1 MGVAK
6 NLMCQA
12 MASFPRHILTQ
23 IVLLTRGFLM
33 TQMMLF
39 DAPAGIATT
48 AVYSTIEAS
57 RAGSEYSGSEYSGS
71 GNSRIGRRS
80 SSSHRKSNSSAAGDR
95 LCAKRSAHVQSPARV
110 DGLICTE
117 KSEAVGSRGQL
128 NSASSDDGV
137 QRMGDLARLVLLR
150 YDLMAKRRA
159 QYAARRCA
167 R

>member
-23 IVLLTRGFLM
+23 IVLLTRGFPM

-39 DAPAGIATT
+39 DAPAGITTT
-48 AVYSTIEAS
+48 AVYSTSEAS
-57 RAGSEYSGSEYSGS
+57 HAGSEHSSSEHAGL
-71 GNSRIGRRS
+71 GNSRIGRRG
-80 SSSHRKSNSSAAGDR
+80 SSSHRQSNSSAAGDR
-95 LCAKRSAHVQSPARV
+95 LCAKRFAHVQSPARV
-110 DGLICTE
+110 DGFSCTE
-117 KSEAVGSRGQL
+117 KSEALGSRGQV
-128 NSASSDDGV
+128 NSVSSEDGV

>member
-23 IVLLTRGFLM
+23 IVLLNRGFPM

-48 AVYSTIEAS
+48 AVYSTTEAS
-57 RAGSEYSGSEYSGS
+57 RAGSEHDGL
-71 GNSRIGRRS
+71 GNSRIGRRG
-80 SSSHRKSNSSAAGDR
+80 SSSHRQSSSSAAGDR
-95 LCAKRSAHVQSPARV
+95 LCAKRFAHVQSPARV
-110 DGLICTE
+110 DGFSCTE
-117 KSEAVGSRGQL
+117 KSEALGSRGQM
-128 NSASSDDGV
+128 NSVSSEDGV